1 MNPFGQNTR
10 AMAADLVRIAKIG
23 QRTHSAKTS
32 KDLRVFDDEFF
43 YNNLQFKLLID
54 VDIAKVIKGMLIKDH
69 IYTATI
75 QKLLVQSILDAMVI
89 LLN

>member
-1 MNPFGQNTR
+1 
-10 AMAADLVRIAKIG
+10 MAADLVRIAKIG

-32 KDLRVFDDEFF
+32 EDLRVFDDEFF